1 MDVESNDR
9 EKTALSLVVGM
20 KMAMAQNKAA
30 ACRQPNQQGSTDG
43 ASGQNASSSK
53 KQAKVSASVRPRPVI
68 AMEAP
73 VGAFPVAGINVSV
86 ERRES
91 QAALE
96 VPPHSPVLA
105 HKQPN
110 GSGIPRSG
118 SSDGP
123 QSSIP
128 PHGQAPIVRPTNRD
142 VLPQHAHT
150 NGQHPQQ
157 PEPIRFSFATHPT
170 NIAAQWRPT
179 LSLDMISHGSAPAT
193 LRTVEVVS
201 RPDLLPVF
209 HLESHYM
216 VRASLPRS
224 FYSVMASNTTLKH
237 SFVLSYPV
245 GNKWWDDLFG
255 MRKSTYIE
263 LRAEHSSVQW
273 ELHLKPTKDRSIFG
287 YIVKHDELANM
298 INNQKVNLLRTR
310 RLPLV
315 LDLDDTLVRLVGNER
330 SRYVSETD
338 AAKVPGRVRRLQDGR
353 QVVFT
358 EHVEEFLEWASR
370 LFEISV
376 CSLGDQTYVDQVTEV
391 LDPLKTRIRGTR
403 YSARQEY
410 DFLNGPAPTPAPT
423 LAPPQAAA
431 SSLTPS
437 GEGVAGGQQEASSG
451 PESTGSGISYI
462 PVSSLSTAAI
472 TNAVI
477 QATQP
482 PLPPKDLLS
491 LYAFCAATKPPS
503 DGLPDIGNG
512 FGLPLILD
520 DLTQMWPPEQ
530 HDNVIVVKERKDSP
544 VWTVNL
550 FPMVQIVLGVVHQ
563 EFFRHYDA
571 WVSARAAAVASITI
585 PVQPSSSSAGVE
597 GAETTNAANALNG
610 PHHSSSHNG
619 LTAIDFTATTPA
631 KTAFLNMPIPSA
643 IGCYKDWL
651 RGSLRDLISSHA
663 GLPAPHLTA
672 AVAQQQQMYQ
682 QQQLQ
687 HQQPQQHPQHQQAHQ
702 PVQPPGPHPPPQQV
716 QVQVQPQLQPQAQ
729 SQAQP

>member
-1 MDVESNDR
+1 
-9 EKTALSLVVGM
+9 
-20 KMAMAQNKAA
+20 
-30 ACRQPNQQGSTDG
+30 
-43 ASGQNASSSK
+43 
-53 KQAKVSASVRPRPVI
+53 
-68 AMEAP
+68 MEAP
-73 VGAFPVAGINVSV
+73 VGAFPVAGINTNV

-91 QAALE
+91 QAALD
-96 VPPHSPVLA
+96 VPPQSPVLA

-118 SSDGP
+118 NSDGP

-128 PHGQAPIVRPTNRD
+128 PHGQTPVVRPTNRD
-142 VLPQHAHT
+142 VMPQHTHA
-150 NGQHPQQ
+150 NGQNSQH

-216 VRASLPRS
+216 IRASLPRS

-263 LRAEHSSVQW
+263 LRAENSSVQW

-287 YIVKHDELANM
+287 YIVKHDDLANM
-298 INNQKVNLLRTR
+298 IHNQKVNLLRTR

-330 SRYVSETD
+330 SRYVSEAD
-338 AAKVPGRVRRLQDGR
+338 AAKVPSRVRRLQDGR

-410 DFLNGPAPTPAPT
+410 DFLNSPAPAPAPTPAP
-423 LAPPQAAA
+423 PQATP
-431 SSLTPS
+431 SSSTTPS
-437 GEGVAGGQQEASSG
+437 GEAVASAQQEASPSSESG
-451 PESTGSGISYI
+451 GSGISYI

-550 FPMVQIVLGVVHQ
+550 FPMVQIVLGGVHQ

-585 PVQPSSSSAGVE
+585 PAQPPSSAGVD
-597 GAETTNAANALNG
+597 GADTANNTTNGVNG
-610 PHHSSSHNG
+610 PHHSSSSSSSSSNSG

-643 IGCYKDWL
+643 IGCYKEWL

-672 AVAQQQQMYQ
+672 AVVQQQQMYQ
-682 QQQLQ
+682 QQ
-687 HQQPQQHPQHQQAHQ
+687 HSQHQQAHQ
-702 PVQPPGPHPPPQQV
+702 QVQQPSQQQPHQQV
-716 QVQVQPQLQPQAQ
+716 QVQQLPGQP
-729 SQAQP
+729 